1 MATKKENPETTKAV
15 EENKKSAEN
24 QVQDDGKVDLYV
36 EKGYANDEPNL
47 LIAVNGV
54 NYLLP
59 KGKTSRVP
67 KHIAEEYLR
76 SRKAQE
82 TLDQNKDKMLEASK

>member
-1 MATKKENPETTKAV
+1 MANSNEKNT
-15 EENKKSAEN
+15 
-24 QVQDDGKVDLYV
+24 VQDDGKVDLYV
-36 EKGYANDEPNL
+36 EKGYANDEPNVM
-47 LIAVNGV
+47 IGVNGV

-82 TLDQNKDKMLEASK
+82 TQDQNKDKMLEASK

>member
-1 MATKKENPETTKAV
+1 MATKKENPETTKKV
-15 EENKKSAEN
+15 EENKESAEN
-24 QVQDDGKVDLYV
+24 KVQDDGKVDLYV

-82 TLDQNKDKMLEASK
+82 TLDQNKDKMLAASK